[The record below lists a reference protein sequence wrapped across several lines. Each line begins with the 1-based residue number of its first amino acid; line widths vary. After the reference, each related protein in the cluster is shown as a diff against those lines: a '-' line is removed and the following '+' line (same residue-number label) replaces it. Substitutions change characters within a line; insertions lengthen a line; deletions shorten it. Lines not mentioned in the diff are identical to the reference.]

1 MHLNLD
7 FQVNMGQNAR
17 KSNSLPTQH
26 NQTVAGQKKKTD
38 NVIPLGSANRN
49 NIHFRNI

>member
-1 MHLNLD
+1 MHLNFG
-7 FQVNMGQNAR
+7 FQINMGQNAR
-17 KSNSLPTQH
+17 KSNSLPTQP
-26 NQTVAGQKKKTD
+26 NCGNSKKKTE

>member
-1 MHLNLD
+1 MHLNLG
-7 FQVNMGQNAR
+7 FQINMGQNAR

-26 NQTVAGQKKKTD
+26 NQTVATVKKTE
-38 NVIPLGSANRN
+38 NVIPLGSAIRN